1 MSLQATLLLPVAG
14 MVFLTVGIA
23 LWMLKLRYKAVLE
36 DGVSAKYFKLNRGAK
51 LPEYLVRVTQHYENL
66 FETPVLFYVAI
77 LLILVLEINDIK
89 IEGFESIEKI
99 TNAAISLSFLSK
111 DKNAKAVINGEGT
124 GEIIY
129 NLDLNYMTTYISNG
143 ILNMEIEIGNLILIS
158 KNLTS
163 SSIVTTIL

>member
-1 MSLQATLLLPVAG
+1 MSLQATLLLPVIG

-77 LLILVLEINDIK
+77 LLVLVLHINDMGYVLLSWAFFLSRLIHAYIHTITNRLKHRKYAFMLTSVILVSLWIRLSIDI
-89 IEGFESIEKI
+89 
-99 TNAAISLSFLSK
+99 LSH
-111 DKNAKAVINGEGT
+111 
-124 GEIIY
+124 
-129 NLDLNYMTTYISNG
+129 
-143 ILNMEIEIGNLILIS
+143 
-158 KNLTS
+158 
-163 SSIVTTIL
+163 